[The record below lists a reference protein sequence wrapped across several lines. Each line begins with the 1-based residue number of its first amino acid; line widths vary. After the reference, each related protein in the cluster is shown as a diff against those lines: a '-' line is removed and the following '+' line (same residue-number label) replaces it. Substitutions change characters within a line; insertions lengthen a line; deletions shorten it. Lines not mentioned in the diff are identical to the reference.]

1 MLYSSGLKTLPSP
14 GSIIGVELNMLPG
27 EKGNDKLLNDYKPY
41 YKQENTDQI
50 KSEYNSKFDEFLLK
64 AVKNIDFIAE
74 LPDLQEEYLN

>member
-1 MLYSSGLKTLPSP
+1 MQ
-14 GSIIGVELNMLPG
+14 
-27 EKGNDKLLNDYKPY
+27 PY